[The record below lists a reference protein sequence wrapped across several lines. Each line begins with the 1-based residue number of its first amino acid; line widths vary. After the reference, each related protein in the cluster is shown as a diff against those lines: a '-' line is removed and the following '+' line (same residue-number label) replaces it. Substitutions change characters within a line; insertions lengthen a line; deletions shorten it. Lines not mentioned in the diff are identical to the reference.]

1 MVCWEYRHIGPSI
14 QQAGA
19 ELFVWFR
26 LYFCFLCLTSLGFEI
41 GCFGFAFILH
51 SLNPAIASLL
61 HPLAHFIL
69 D

>member
-26 LYFCFLCLTSLGFEI
+26 LYFCFLCLTSLGFEF
-41 GCFGFAFILH
+41 GCFGLH
-51 SLNPAIASLL
+51 AGYSSYGLVDLL
-61 HPLAHFIL
+61 
-69 D
+69 